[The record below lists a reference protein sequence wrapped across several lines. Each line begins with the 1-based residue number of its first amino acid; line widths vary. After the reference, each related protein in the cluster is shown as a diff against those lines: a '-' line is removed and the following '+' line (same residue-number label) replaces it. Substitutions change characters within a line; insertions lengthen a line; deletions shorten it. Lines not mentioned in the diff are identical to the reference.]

1 VVVVVVRGQMLRRA
15 LPFVAVA
22 VAIVTCHKAAVVV
35 MMVVVRRKMMIHT
48 RTRFLSPILGPE

>member
-1 VVVVVVRGQMLRRA
+1 MVVRGQMLRRA